1 MFSKK
6 NIVCGLLLWGLSVLD
21 AQAQSVYPSFADLA
35 EKLLPSVVNISTTHD
50 KNDIN
55 HEEDELNN
63 HIETTV
69 DSIFN
74 APISNKVSLGSGF
87 IIDENGYIVTNNH
100 VIDKAKI
107 ISVILAD
114 DSVFEAELI
123 GKDAKTDI
131 ALIKIN
137 ANKKLTP
144 VTFGDSD
151 KIRIGDWILAIG
163 NPFGLGGSVTAGIV
177 SAKSRDIE
185 SGPYDN
191 FIQTDA
197 AINQGSSG
205 GPMFNMAG
213 ELIGVNTAIFSTN
226 GGSMGVGFAIPTN
239 SIKFVLQELEKHGKV
254 DRGWIGVKMQPTTL
268 ELNQSLG
275 LKENKGAVITE
286 VTPKASADKAGI
298 MAGDVIL
305 KFENHEIDNTKNL
318 SRIVAETPIGKK
330 VAVEIWR
337 NKQRQRVELTIEKMP
352 DDKAPLKAI
361 PQPNSEA
368 NDVIGNEE
376 PNWIIGLNLSEINA
390 DLMEKYQLPADTQ
403 GLFVLDVQSGSD
415 AEKKGIRKGNIILS
429 IDKRPI
435 VDMTDIQNALQ
446 EAKLANNRPLLLQIK
461 AQEQRY
467 FVAVK
472 SSSEEKI
479 K

>member
-6 NIVCGLLLWGLSVLD
+6 NIVAVCLFWVLSTAGV
-21 AQAQSVYPSFADLA
+21 QAQNVFPSFADLA
-35 EKLLPSVVNISTTHD
+35 EKLIPSVVNISTTHD
-50 KNDIN
+50 KDDIN
-55 HEEDELNN
+55 TEETELNN
-63 HIETTV
+63 HIETNV
-69 DSIFN
+69 NSIFN
-74 APISNKVSLGSGF
+74 APLTNKVSLGSGF

-100 VIDKAKI
+100 VIDKAKT
-107 ISVILAD
+107 ISVILSD
-114 DSVFEAELI
+114 DSVYEAELI

-131 ALIKIN
+131 ALIKIKTN
-137 ANKKLTP
+137 QKLAP

-197 AINQGSSG
+197 SINQGSSG

-239 SIKFVLQELEKHGKV
+239 SITFVIQELKKHGKV
-254 DRGWIGVKMQPTTL
+254 DRGWIGIKMQPTTL

-275 LKENKGAVITE
+275 LSENKGAIISE
-286 VTPKASADKAGI
+286 VTPDASAAKAGI
-298 MAGDVIL
+298 KAGDVIL
-305 KFENHEIDNTKNL
+305 KFDNHEIDNTKNL

-337 NKQRQRVELTIEKMP
+337 NKQRQNIELTIEKMP
-352 DDKAPLKAI
+352 EEKTPQMSI
-361 PQPNSEA
+361 PQPDSDA
-368 NDVIGNEE
+368 NDVVENET
-376 PNWIIGLNLSEINA
+376 PTWIVGLSLSEIDA
-390 DLMEKYQLPADTQ
+390 DLMEKYQLSPETK

-415 AEKKGIRKGNIILS
+415 AEKKGIKKGNIILS

-435 VDMTDIQNALQ
+435 VDITDIQNAVND
-446 EAKLANNRPLLLQIK
+446 AKLAENRPILLQIK
-461 AQEQRY
+461 AGEQLY

-472 SSSEEKI
+472 PKAKEF
-479 K
+479 

>member
-6 NIVCGLLLWGLSVLD
+6 NIVAVCLFWVLSTAS

-50 KNDIN
+50 KDDIST
-55 HEEDELNN
+55 EENELNN
-63 HIETTV
+63 HIETNV
-69 DSIFN
+69 NSIFN
-74 APISNKVSLGSGF
+74 APLTNKVSLGSGF

-100 VIDKAKI
+100 VIDKAKT
-107 ISVILAD
+107 ISVILSD
-114 DSVFEAELI
+114 DSVYEAELI

-131 ALIKIN
+131 ALIKI
-137 ANKKLTP
+137 KTDQKLTP

-197 AINQGSSG
+197 SINQGSSG

-239 SIKFVLQELEKHGKV
+239 SITFVIQELKKHGKV
-254 DRGWIGVKMQPTTL
+254 DRGWIGIKMQPTTL

-275 LKENKGAVITE
+275 LSENKGAIISE
-286 VTPKASADKAGI
+286 VTPDASAAKAGI
-298 MAGDVIL
+298 KAGDVIL
-305 KFENHEIDNTKNL
+305 KFDNHEIDNTKNL

-337 NKQRQRVELTIEKMP
+337 NKQRQNIELTIEKMP
-352 DDKAPLKAI
+352 EENTPQISI
-361 PQPNSEA
+361 PQPDSDA
-368 NDVIGNEE
+368 NDVIENEA
-376 PNWIIGLNLSEINA
+376 PTWIIGLSLSEINA
-390 DLMEKYQLPADTQ
+390 DLVEKYQLSPETK

-415 AEKKGIRKGNIILS
+415 AEKKGIKKGNIILS

-435 VDMTDIQNALQ
+435 VDITDIQNAVN
-446 EAKLANNRPLLLQIK
+446 EAKLADNRPILLQIK
-461 AQEQRY
+461 AGEQLY

-472 SSSEEKI
+472 PQAKEI
-479 K
+479 